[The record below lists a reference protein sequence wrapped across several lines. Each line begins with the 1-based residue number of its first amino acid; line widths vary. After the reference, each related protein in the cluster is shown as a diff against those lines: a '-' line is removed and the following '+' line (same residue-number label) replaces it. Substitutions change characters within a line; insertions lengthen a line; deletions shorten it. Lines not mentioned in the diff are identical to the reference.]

1 MMDLKKYSCVYLIG
15 IGGIGMSAL
24 ARYFVS
30 GGFIVAGYDR
40 TESKLTHELE
50 KEGCSISYCEDP
62 DTIPALF
69 SNPSLINRVLVIY
82 TPAIPPENRIMEF
95 FRNKGYA
102 ILKRSEVL
110 GEISSST
117 DTIAVAGTHGKTSVS
132 TLSSHILWNSGH
144 GCSAFLGGVSKN
156 YNTNLLLSKS
166 RFTVIEADEYDR
178 SFHSLSPF
186 IALITATDADHLDV
200 YGSYQSMLDAYNEFC
215 KKIKPGGKL
224 ILNEKIT
231 ERIIVP
237 AGIESF
243 VYGFSSD
250 SDFRIQNF
258 HRENDFYVF
267 DLATPKE
274 TISNLRYPFPG
285 KMNIENAAAA
295 STIGMLCGVQSDGIR
310 KALETFKG
318 VRRRFDVRYSSP
330 DLVYIDDYAHHPEE
344 IRAFITAVREHF
356 GTRKITAI
364 FQPHLYSRTRDH
376 ADGFAAILDT
386 LDEVILLPIY
396 PAREKPIQGVDSS
409 LILQKMKL
417 ENKQLLEMKDIPSV
431 LDFHEIDVLLTIGAG
446 DIDRL
451 VEPIENA
458 IKRFAGE

>member
-1 MMDLKKYSCVYLIG
+1 MIDFEKHSGVYLVG

-24 ARYFVS
+24 ARYFIS
-30 GGFIVAGYDR
+30 RGLIVAGYDR
-40 TESKLTHELE
+40 TESKLTQELE
-50 KEGCSISYCEDP
+50 KEGCSISYSDNP

-69 SNPSLINRVLVIY
+69 RNPSVKSRLLVVY
-82 TPAIPPENRIMEF
+82 TPAIPPESRIMEF
-95 FRNKGYA
+95 FRKEGYA
-102 ILKRSEVL
+102 VLKRSEVL
-110 GEISSST
+110 GEISRAT
-117 DTIAVAGTHGKTSVS
+117 DTIAVAGTHGKTSIS
-132 TLSSHILWNSGH
+132 TLTSHILRNSGP
-144 GCSAFLGGVSKN
+144 GCSAFLGGISKN
-156 YNTNLLLSKS
+156 YNTNFMLSES

-178 SFHSLSPF
+178 SFHRLSPF

-215 KKIKPGGKL
+215 TKIRPGGKL
-224 ILNEKIT
+224 IINEKIT
-231 ERIIVP
+231 DRIIVP

-267 DLATPKE
+267 DLITPAG
-274 TISNLRYPFPG
+274 TITNLRYPFPG
-285 KMNIENAAAA
+285 KMNIENATAA
-295 STIGMLCGVQSDGIR
+295 SAIGILCGVQSDEIR

-318 VRRRFDVRYSSP
+318 VRRRFDVRFSSP
-330 DLVYIDDYAHHPEE
+330 HLVYIDDYAHHPEE

-356 GTRKITAI
+356 GGRKITAI

-376 ADGFAAILDT
+376 ADRFAAILDT

-409 LILQKMKL
+409 MILQKMKL
-417 ENKQLLEMKDIPSV
+417 ENKQLFEMKDIPSA
-431 LDFHEIDVLLTIGAG
+431 LDFNKIDVLLTIGAG

-458 IKRFAGE
+458 IKRFTGK